1 MHITRNFT
9 RGGQISLHWMRMIGQ
24 VLRTTVLFAFL
35 GSITTFAALTYF
47 NTHYYQYY
55 LVKVY
60 THAQYIVQSEVL

>member
-1 MHITRNFT
+1 
-9 RGGQISLHWMRMIGQ
+9 MRMIGQ